1 MAVYQATKMPTVSLP
16 NGCRSLPIEV
26 LPLLERFEKIYLWMD
41 DDVPGQEGA
50 QKFAQKLGI
59 ERCWFV
65 STKDGDPKGPKD
77 ANDALRAGKDLKAL
91 LAKGIGSRTPYV
103 DCTLLILE

>member
-1 MAVYQATKMPTVSLP
+1 MAVYQATKIPTLSLP

-26 LPLLERFEKIYLWMD
+26 LPMLERFEKIYLWMD
-41 DDVPGQEGA
+41 DDEPGQEGA
-50 QKFAQKLGI
+50 TKFAQKLGV

-77 ANDALRAGKDLKAL
+77 ANDALRSGKDLKTL
-91 LAKGIGSRTPYV
+91 LANGMM
-103 DCTLLILE
+103 LF